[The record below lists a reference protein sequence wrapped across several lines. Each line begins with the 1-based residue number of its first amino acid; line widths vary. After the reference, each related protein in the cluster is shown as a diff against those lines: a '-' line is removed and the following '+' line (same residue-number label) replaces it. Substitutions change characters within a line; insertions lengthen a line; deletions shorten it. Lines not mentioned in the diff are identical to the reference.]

1 MNRRTFLPLLG
12 ATASSRA
19 FSAPSSRPP
28 NIVIVLCDD
37 LGYGDLHCFGHPTIQ
52 TPNLD
57 RFAAQGTRFTDFY
70 ASAPVCSPSRAGLLT
85 GRTPDRCGIYDWI
98 PANNPMHLRREEI
111 TWASLLRDHGYA
123 TCLSGKWHLN
133 GFFNSPR
140 QPQPGDHGFQHWFA
154 TQNNA
159 APTHENP
166 VNFVRNGKA
175 VGPLQGYSSTV
186 IADEAMRWLD
196 TLDSKSPFALHVCF
210 HSPHEPIAT
219 AEEFTG
225 RYPMAD
231 PRNRANYYGNVTQMD
246 HEFGRLM
253 AALQRRGSVQDTLI
267 LFTSDNGPETLLRYP
282 GAARSYGSAAPFRSM
297 KLSLYEGGYRVP
309 GVIQW
314 PGRLKPGRTEA
325 MPACTLDLLPT
336 FCDTAG
342 IPLPKDRH
350 IDGASLLP
358 WIQGRRVKRA
368 RPLHWHY
375 FNAIDAPRASLRDG
389 DWKIVGC
396 ANGPSRRPG
405 GGFTPADMPL
415 IKDASLPRFE
425 LYNLRTD
432 PGEKKDLSSTEP
444 ARFAALR
451 RQLEALHTE
460 VRAEAPTWN

>member
-1 MNRRTFLPLLG
+1 MDRRTFLPLLG
-12 ATASSRA
+12 AAASTRT

-37 LGYGDLHCFGHPTIQ
+37 LGYGDLHCFGHPSIQ

-57 RFAAQGTRFTDFY
+57 RFAEQGTRFTDFY
-70 ASAPVCSPSRAGLLT
+70 AAAPVCSPSRAGLLT

-98 PANNPMHLRREEI
+98 PPGNPMHLRREEI
-111 TWASLLRDHGYA
+111 TWARLLRDCGYS

-133 GFFNSPR
+133 GHFNSPHH
-140 QPQPGDHGFQHWFA
+140 PQPSDHGFQHWFA

-159 APTHENP
+159 APSHENP
-166 VNFVRNGKA
+166 VNFVRNGRE

-186 IADEAMRWLD
+186 IVEEAMRWLETVD
-196 TLDSKSPFALHVCF
+196 RSTPFALHVCF

-231 PRNRANYYGNVTQMD
+231 PRNRALYYGNVTQMD

-253 AALQRRGSVQDTLI
+253 SALERRGAARDTLV

-282 GAARSYGSAAPFRSM
+282 GAARSYGSAAPLRSM

-309 GVIQW
+309 AILRW
-314 PGRLKPGRTEA
+314 PARLKPGRTESL
-325 MPACTLDLLPT
+325 PACTLDLLPT
-336 FCDTAG
+336 FCDLAG
-342 IPLPKDRH
+342 IPTPSNRRL
-350 IDGASLLP
+350 DGSSLLP
-358 WIQGRRVKRA
+358 WVEGRSLKRA

-375 FNAIDAPRASLRDG
+375 FNAIDSPRASLRDG

-396 ANGPSRRPG
+396 ATGPARRPG

-415 IKDASLPRFE
+415 IKDATLTRFE

-432 PGEKKDLSSTEP
+432 AGEQQNIASSEP
-444 ARFAALR
+444 TRFAALR
-451 RQLEALHTE
+451 AQLESLHSE
-460 VRAEAPTWN
+460 VRAEAPVWS